1 VKSQVSTL
9 GIIAGGGELPLEV
22 ARAAAAAGREVFIMA
37 VSEFAEDIPEPFA
50 SERNSIAKFGRSIAA
65 LRRHGCKD
73 LVFVG
78 HFARPRDKNLK
89 IRPDLQA
96 LWFLVSNFGVL
107 RRSNDGIHRAFAST
121 FERRGFRVLSPL
133 QVVPSLA
140 ANHGYLTETHAA
152 PEVEAGFEGAL
163 GAARAHGTTGQ
174 GQAIVMHGTQTI
186 ATETRA
192 GTDAMLR
199 GLTVASA
206 RGAVLVKSMSPDQLP
221 TMDPPA
227 IGVQTIEL
235 AKAAGLAGIVVE
247 AGKSVIVRP
256 DQVKDAADKAGIF
269 VFGAASQ

>member
-1 VKSQVSTL
+1 VSAL
-9 GIIAGGGELPLEV
+9 GIVAGGGDLPLEV
-22 ARAAAAAGREVFIMA
+22 ARAAAAAGRNVFIMA
-37 VSEFAEDIPEPFA
+37 VSEFAEDIPAPFVH
-50 SERNSIAKFGRSIAA
+50 ERNSIAKFGRSIAA
-65 LRRHGCKD
+65 LRRHGCTD

-96 LWFLVSNFGVL
+96 LWFLFSNFGVL

-140 ANHGYLTETHAA
+140 AKQGYLTDTHAS
-152 PEVEAGFEGAL
+152 PEVEAGFADAL
-163 GAARAHGTTGQ
+163 AAARAHGTTGQ
-174 GQAIVMHGTQTI
+174 GQAVILRGNQTI
-186 ATETRA
+186 AAETRA
-192 GTDAMLR
+192 GTDAMLK
-199 GLTVASA
+199 GLDMNAAQGS
-206 RGAVLVKSMSPDQLP
+206 VLVKSMSPDQLP

-235 AKAAGLAGIVVE
+235 AAAIGLAGVIVE

-256 DQVKDAADKAGIF
+256 DRVKAAADEAGIF
-269 VFGAASQ
+269 VFGAFSP